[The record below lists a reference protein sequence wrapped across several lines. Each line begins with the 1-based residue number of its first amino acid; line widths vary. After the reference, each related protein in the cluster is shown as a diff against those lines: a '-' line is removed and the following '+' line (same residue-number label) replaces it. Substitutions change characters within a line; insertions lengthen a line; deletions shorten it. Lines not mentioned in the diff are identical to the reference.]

1 MPGTQREGAGPVPAA
16 PPGGLDLDWR
26 TLAAL
31 AAAVAGIVVLFGL
44 GRSIPRTLAALA
56 VGSVLTLG
64 LDPLVSRLAERLGGR
79 RGIALGVVLG
89 GFVAAVTLVGVLL
102 VPPAARQA
110 RDLGDD
116 LPSVL
121 ADLGDLPLVGDS
133 IVDAGVPERL
143 ERSIEELP
151 DRLLG
156 EDTPLLQVGQRAA
169 DGLLAVT
176 VTLLFVITLLL
187 DGERLLRGLRRL
199 VPVRHRHRAD
209 RLGEVTYRVV
219 GKYVAGSLLVA
230 VVAGLCNL
238 VAGLT
243 LGVPLAPLLALWVMV
258 WNLVP
263 QIGGAFGGIP
273 FVLFGFTQ
281 GAGTGLA
288 CAAYFLVYQQLENN
302 VLGPLLVGQAVKLSP
317 PATMTAALVGVSA
330 GGVVGALLAVPLLG
344 AAKAIYLELRP
355 GESVE
360 DAEGS
365 TVPAE
370 RGLRASP

>member
-1 MPGTQREGAGPVPAA
+1 VSAVPAA
-16 PPGGLDLDWR
+16 GPAPAGRPEDVDLDWR
-26 TLAAL
+26 SLAAL
-31 AAAVAGIVVLFGL
+31 AASVAGLVLLFGL
-44 GRSIPRTLAALA
+44 ARSVPRTLAALA

-64 LDPLVSRLAERLGGR
+64 LDPLVSRLADRLGGR
-79 RGIALGVVLG
+79 RGIALASVLG

-121 ADLGDLPLVGDS
+121 ADLGDLPLVGDA

-156 EDTPLLQVGQRAA
+156 EDTPLLQLGQRAA

-176 VTLLFVITLLL
+176 VTVLFVITLLL

-199 VPVRHRHRAD
+199 VPVRHRRRAD

-230 VVAGLCNL
+230 VVAGLSNL

-288 CAAYFLVYQQLENN
+288 CAAYFLVYQQIENN
-302 VLGPLLVGQAVKLSP
+302 ILGPLLVGQAVKLSP

-330 GGVVGALLAVPLLG
+330 GGVVGALLAVPTLG

-360 DAEGS
+360 DAEAATESG
-365 TVPAE
+365 E

>member
-1 MPGTQREGAGPVPAA
+1 MPDEGAPESV
-16 PPGGLDLDWR
+16 DLDWR
-26 TLAAL
+26 SIAAL
-31 AAAVAGIVVLFGL
+31 AGAVAGVAVLMGL
-44 GRSIPRTLAALA
+44 FRSVPRTLAALGVA
-56 VGSVLTLG
+56 SVLTLG
-64 LDPLVSRLAERLGGR
+64 LDPLVSRLTDRL
-79 RGIALGVVLG
+79 RGARGAALGIVLAGLVATVVVL
-89 GFVAAVTLVGVLL
+89 AVVLL
-102 VPPAARQA
+102 PPATRQA

-116 LPSVL
+116 LPAVL
-121 ADLGDLPLVGDS
+121 HDLTTLPVVGDA
-133 IVDAGVPERL
+133 IAEADVPERL
-143 ERSIEELP
+143 ERSIRALP
-151 DRLLG
+151 DRLTG
-156 EDTPLLQVGQRAA
+156 EDTPLLQIGRRAA

-176 VTLLFVITLLL
+176 VTLVFVVTLLL
-187 DGERLLRGLRRL
+187 DGERLVRAARRL
-199 VPVRHRHRAD
+199 VPRRHRARAD
-209 RLGEVTYRVV
+209 RLADVSYRVV

-238 VAGLT
+238 VAGLS

-263 QIGGAFGGIP
+263 QIGGALGGIP

-355 GESVE
+355 GESV
-360 DAEGS
+360 DAAEAATEPG
-365 TVPAE
+365 E

>member
-1 MPGTQREGAGPVPAA
+1 MPD
-16 PPGGLDLDWR
+16 GGSPESVDLDWR
-26 TLAAL
+26 SLAAL
-31 AAAVAGIVVLFGL
+31 AGAVAGLALLTGLF
-44 GRSIPRTLAALA
+44 RSVPRTLAALGVA
-56 VGSVLTLG
+56 AVLTLG
-64 LDPLVSRLAERLGGR
+64 LDPLVSSLSARM
-79 RGIALGVVLG
+79 RGARGLALGVVLA
-89 GFVAAVTLVGVLL
+89 GFVAVVTLIAVVL

-116 LPSVL
+116 LPAVL
-121 ADLGDLPLVGDS
+121 ADLTTLPVVGDA
-133 IVDAGVPERL
+133 IDEADVPQKL
-143 ERSIEELP
+143 ERTIRALP
-151 DRLLG
+151 DRLTG
-156 EDTPLLQVGQRAA
+156 EDTPLLRIGQRAA

-176 VTLLFVITLLL
+176 VTLVFVVTLLL
-187 DGERLLRGLRRL
+187 DGDRLVGGARRL
-199 VPVRHRHRAD
+199 VPRRHRLRAD
-209 RLGEVTYRVV
+209 RLAELSYRVV

-230 VVAGLCNL
+230 VVAGLGNL

-263 QIGGAFGGIP
+263 QIGGALGGIP

-330 GGVVGALLAVPLLG
+330 GGVVGALLAVPVLG

-355 GESVE
+355 GET
-360 DAEGS
+360 A
-365 TVPAE
+365 PA
-370 RGLRASP
+370 GAPVAAGP